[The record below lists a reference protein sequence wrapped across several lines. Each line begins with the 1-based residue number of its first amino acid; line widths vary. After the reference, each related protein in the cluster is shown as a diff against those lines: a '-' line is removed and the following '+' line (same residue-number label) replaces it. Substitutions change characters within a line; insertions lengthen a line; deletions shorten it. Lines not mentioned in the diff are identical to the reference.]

1 MSIMLVIAFW
11 AVGVLLI
18 VAQTTLLEYLPLSAG
33 RPDLLFVL
41 IAFIAYRF
49 PWIPGI
55 LLVFSLT
62 WILDVVAGIY
72 LGLYPLVC
80 LLLFAG
86 LKTLTIKSPVKEST
100 YQIPLVG
107 VSYILMQIFF
117 YFINSLLLPDMLP
130 EWSWTGALQ
139 RTVLAVLVAIPLFI
153 LLNRLYEYFQQRR
166 LRGKPPRRRQQRT
179 V

>member
-1 MSIMLVIAFW
+1 MLVISFW

-18 VAQTTLLEYLPLSAG
+18 VVQTTLLEYLSLSAG

-49 PWIPGI
+49 AWIPGI
-55 LLVFSLT
+55 LLVFSLS
-62 WILDVVAGIY
+62 WVLDVVASIY

-86 LKTLTIKSPVKEST
+86 LKTLTNKSPVKEST

-107 VSYILMQIFF
+107 VSYLLMQIFF

-130 EWSWTGALQ
+130 EWSWIGVLQ
-139 RTVLAVLVAIPLFI
+139 RTVLAVLAAIPLFI
-153 LLNRLYEYFQQRR
+153 LFNRLYEYFQQRR